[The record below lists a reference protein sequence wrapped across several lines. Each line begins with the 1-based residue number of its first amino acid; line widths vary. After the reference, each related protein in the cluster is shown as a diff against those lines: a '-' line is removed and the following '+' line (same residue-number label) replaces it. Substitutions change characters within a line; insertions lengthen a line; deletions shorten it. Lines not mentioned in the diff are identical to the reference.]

1 MIEYKQVISMERLQK
16 VIAESGYT
24 SRRKA
29 EELIKAGKVYVDGE
43 KITEMGYKVSGNQ
56 EIIVEGNVIAREEH
70 VYFML
75 NKPRGVISSV
85 QDEADRVTV
94 VDYIDTDKRI
104 YPIGRLDYNTT
115 GLLLLT
121 NDGELANALMH
132 PSKSIPKTYIAK
144 LNKAITPEDLMK
156 LKHGIKVDDR
166 KVDILRVK
174 AKSID
179 KVKDSSIV
187 EITIVEGR
195 NHIVKRVF
203 ESLGYLVD
211 KLSRTEY
218 AGMTLG
224 NLKSGEYRE
233 LSIKE
238 VKRLY
243 DISK

>member
-1 MIEYKQVISMERLQK
+1 MERLQK

-203 ESLGYLVD
+203 ESMGYLVD

>member
-144 LNKAITPEDLMK
+144 LNRAITPEDLMK

-203 ESLGYLVD
+203 EVLGYLVD

>member
-1 MIEYKQVISMERLQK
+1 MERLQK

-29 EELIKAGKVYVDGE
+29 EELIAAGKVYVDGE

-56 EIIVEGNVIAREEH
+56 EIIVEGNVISREEH

-85 QDEADRVTV
+85 QDEADRITV

-166 KVDILRVK
+166 KVDIIRIK

>member
-1 MIEYKQVISMERLQK
+1 MERLQK

-70 VYFML
+70 VYYML

-121 NDGELANALMH
+121 NDGNLANALMH

-144 LNKAITPEDLMK
+144 LNKAITPEDIRR
-156 LKHGIKVDDR
+156 LKNGIKIDDR

-179 KVKDSSIV
+179 KAKDSSII

-203 ESLGYLVD
+203 ESIGYLVD

-233 LSIKE
+233 LTIKE

>member
-1 MIEYKQVISMERLQK
+1 MERLQK

-70 VYFML
+70 VYYML

-121 NDGELANALMH
+121 NDGNLANALMH

-144 LNKAITPEDLMK
+144 LNKAITPEDIRR
-156 LKHGIKVDDR
+156 LKNGIKIDDR

-179 KVKDSSIV
+179 KAKDSSII

-203 ESLGYLVD
+203 ESIGYLVD

-233 LSIKE
+233 LTIKE

-243 DISK
+243 DISKWELRS

>member
-1 MIEYKQVISMERLQK
+1 
-16 VIAESGYT
+16 
-24 SRRKA
+24 
-29 EELIKAGKVYVDGE
+29 
-43 KITEMGYKVSGNQ
+43 
-56 EIIVEGNVIAREEH
+56 
-70 VYFML
+70 
-75 NKPRGVISSV
+75 
-85 QDEADRVTV
+85 
-94 VDYIDTDKRI
+94 
-104 YPIGRLDYNTT
+104 
-115 GLLLLT
+115 
-121 NDGELANALMH
+121 MH

-156 LKHGIKVDDR
+156 LKHGVKVDDR

-203 ESLGYLVD
+203 ESIGYLVD